1 MKVLR
6 FLSSAAVVSVILTT
20 GSAWAKPGEGMPGL
34 YQKIYSGSNVSTG
47 DPADGGVIISAGAG
61 LLAVAAGNPSISYT
75 DPVTSTKYTLGG
87 NQTVA
92 YKGVMK
98 MEAGKTYRFA
108 KSFDDNGHIR
118 IISPDGT
125 EHNVLDS
132 TSWAETKYGDFT
144 PTETEYHTLL
154 IYCGNGGG
162 GIGPAAVP
170 FTSDPYASIMWNDVG
185 LTTCTAANKS
195 QWHRLINNED
205 GLGVY
210 LYTDIPDPDWPKA
223 KVLGATVSADGKVT
237 VSFVL
242 TEGKG
247 DITVEAVDSDG
258 EVKSVSVGVAIPA
271 SETELSG
278 VITGLEE
285 GRSYALNVRVETAV
299 GFKYDFGAGSAYFGE
314 VSVAAGANADS
325 STLTPGTFVISRP
338 ADNEAVCLPLEVRY
352 SCSGATPETHY
363 SKLSGSAVIPAGA
376 ESVTVRVW
384 PLLYGPGDHNLTLTL
399 EPVGRSLVGAANSAT
414 IAILG
419 SSAAQ
424 AVRFLSNDGDDA
436 NDGRSFDT
444 AFQSLRR
451 AIEAVESLDAATIM
465 VAPGLYETTDKT
477 AIPNLDNNHY
487 VITNAITVLGMG
499 NRPEDTHFRG
509 TGNNSTR
516 CRVFFL
522 DHEGAKLKN
531 LLVSGGHDAEGGANV
546 RLHDLGGTVEDCVI
560 SNGWNHNWCQA
571 GGGIHMNAGRV
582 LRTVFT
588 CNLADNDRNY
598 MGMGSALRQRGGQVE
613 NCLFTANGDGLSGHS
628 GYGTIHIAG
637 DSTLANCTI
646 AGNTG
651 KEVSGI
657 FVDGNKP
664 RIYNCAIFN
673 NNAMSDGTGH
683 SGVYF
688 LNGNATLAQFVNC
701 AADRDLG
708 GSNIFAADGGFADQ
722 ISGDYHLSASSVCRD
737 KADEAYYVPPQVTSP
752 TDLDGN
758 LRMSG
763 TKRGSG
769 LDIGC
774 YEFDASALSIDVM
787 VDNPIGLMEYDGG
800 LKPCTASFHVIKNGG
815 SGVATYSWDFECDG
829 TVDLVT
835 TDVDVTHAYTAVG
848 TYSVVVSATD
858 SSGSVSVK
866 KTNIFA
872 AAPKTV
878 YVDATSAN
886 PTTPYATRET
896 AARSVAD
903 AYAAILDGSTI
914 FVKPGVYEYVSG
926 CSRLNIQKAVKIV
939 AEGAKPEDT
948 VFTNA
953 LYSAEKNN
961 TGTFFRLMNP
971 DALVANMLFVDCS
984 DYSYGGGAG
993 ITVESGGGT
1002 VSNCVFRHCGN
1013 RNDSCRAGGA
1023 AVYGGLV
1030 THSVF
1035 DDCYI
1040 KITGNYNDRRMQ
1052 GAYVSG
1058 KGCLDNCLF
1067 KNCRSDS
1074 DVVCLEG
1081 VNTSMKNCTIVD
1093 CSVTYW
1099 TGNTIKAGPRMRY
1112 AGAGIE
1118 VVDGGSHDGGKVYN
1132 TVVANVSRSSYVYYT
1147 DGAEAGQIVTNI
1159 MPATACADWTLTYVY
1174 SPTYYPDTRKLFK
1187 NCATEDE
1194 TPINDT
1200 CFTGTAQNFFRD
1212 AAHGDYRP
1220 NIGGILRNNG
1230 MTLEGQEYGTDLAGH
1245 PRVFSRS
1252 VDIGCY
1258 ESAGGLMLIVK

>member
-1 MKVLR
+1 MQTFRNALIT
-6 FLSSAAVVSVILTT
+6 AAILLAV
-20 GSAWAKPGEGMPGL
+20 GPAWAEIGKGVPGM
-34 YQKIYSGSNVSTG
+34 YQKIYSGSDVSTG
-47 DPADGGVIISAGAG
+47 DPEDGGVVIAAGAG

-75 DPVTSTKYTLGG
+75 DPVTSTKYTLAG

-98 MEAGKTYRFA
+98 LTEGKTYWFV

-125 EHNVLDS
+125 VNNVLDN
-132 TSWAETKYGDFT
+132 TSWSATAYGSYT
-144 PTETEYHTLL
+144 ATVTEYHTLL
-154 IYCGNGGG
+154 VYCGNGSGG
-162 GIGPAAVP
+162 VGPANAP

-185 LTTCTAANKS
+185 LTQCTAANKS

-205 GLGVY
+205 GLGTY
-210 LYTDIPDPDWPKA
+210 LYTDIPDADWPKIEIRE
-223 KVLGATVSADGKVT
+223 ATVSAGGEAT

-258 EVKSVSVGVAIPA
+258 TVKSVSVGSAISA
-271 SETELSG
+271 SETVLSG
-278 VITGLEE
+278 VITGLEA
-285 GRSYALNVRVETAV
+285 GRSYALNVHAETTI
-299 GFKYDFGAGSAYFGE
+299 GFKYDFEAGSAYFGE
-314 VSVAAGANADS
+314 VSVAAGQDADY
-325 STLTPGTFVISRP
+325 STLDAGTFVISRP
-338 ADNEAVCLPLEVRY
+338 ADDESVRLPLEIRY
-352 SCSGATPETHY
+352 VCSGAIAGTHY
-363 SKLSGSAVIPAGA
+363 VMLSDAAVLPAGA
-376 ESVTVRVW
+376 TSVTVKAW
-384 PLLYGPGDHNLTLTL
+384 PLPYGPGDYDLTLTL
-399 EPVGRSLVGAANSAT
+399 EPAGRSLVGTANSAT
-414 IAILG
+414 IGIHG
-419 SSAAQ
+419 SSTAQ
-424 AVRFLSNDGDDA
+424 EVRFLSNDGDDS
-436 NDGRSFDT
+436 NDGLT
-444 AFQSLRR
+444 PGNAFQSLNR
-451 AIEAVESLDAATIM
+451 AIAAVESLDAATIM
-465 VAPGLYETTDKT
+465 VVPGLYETTDKT
-477 AIPNLDNNHY
+477 ALPSLDSNHY

-499 NRPEDTHFRG
+499 ACPSDTHFRG
-509 TGNNSTR
+509 TGSNSSR
-516 CRVFFL
+516 CRVFFVNNA
-522 DHEGAKLKN
+522 GAKLKN
-531 LLVSGGHDAEGGANV
+531 LLVSGGHDTEGGANV

-571 GGGIHMNAGRV
+571 GGGIHMNTGRV
-582 LRTVFT
+582 LRTVFVG
-588 CNLADNDRNY
+588 NLADNDRNY

-613 NCLFTANGDGLSGHS
+613 NCLFTANGDGLGGHS

-657 FVDGNKP
+657 FLDGNKP

-708 GSNIFAADGGFADQ
+708 GSNLYAADGGFVDP

-737 KADEAYYVPPQVTSP
+737 SADESHYIAPQVTSP
-752 TDLDGN
+752 TDLEGN
-758 LRMSG
+758 PRLSG
-763 TKRGSG
+763 TKRGNG

-774 YEFDASALSIDVM
+774 YEFDSSALSIDVM

-800 LKPCTASFHVIKNGG
+800 LQPCTASFHVVKNGG
-815 SGVATYSWDFECDG
+815 SGEATYSWDFEGDG

-835 TDVDVTHAYTAVG
+835 TDVDVTHDYTAVG

-858 SSGSVSVK
+858 SSGSASVK
-866 KTNIFA
+866 KTDIFA
-872 AAPKTV
+872 TAPKTV
-878 YVDATSAN
+878 YVDATSAS
-886 PTTPYATRET
+886 PTAPYVTRET
-896 AARSVAD
+896 AARSVTD

-914 FVKPGVYEYVSG
+914 LVKPGVYEYVSG
-926 CSRLNIQKAVKIV
+926 CSRLNIQKAVRIV
-939 AEGAKPEDT
+939 AEGLKPEDT

-984 DYSYGGGAG
+984 DYSYGGGSG
-993 ITVESGGGT
+993 ITIESGGGT
-1002 VSNCVFRHCGN
+1002 VSNCVFRHCGA
-1013 RNDSCRAGGA
+1013 RSDVYCRAGGA

-1040 KITGNYNDRRMQ
+1040 KITGNMNDRRMQ

-1067 KNCRSDS
+1067 KNCHSDS
-1074 DVVCLEG
+1074 DVVCMEG
-1081 VNTSMKNCTIVD
+1081 TGTTMKNCTIVD

-1132 TVVANVSRSSYVYYT
+1132 TVIANVSRSSYEYYT
-1147 DGAEAGQIVTNI
+1147 DGAEAGQIVTNV
-1159 MPATACADWTLTYVY
+1159 MPATACADWTLTFVY
-1174 SPTYYPDTRKLFK
+1174 SPTYYPDTQKLFK

-1200 CFTGTAQNFFRD
+1200 CFTGTAGDFFRD
-1212 AAHGDYRP
+1212 AANGDYRP
-1220 NIGGILRNNG
+1220 RLGSVLRNHG
-1230 MTLEGQEYGTDLAGH
+1230 MTLGGQDSGTDLVGR
-1245 PRVFSRS
+1245 PRVIGSS

-1258 ESAGGLMLIVK
+1258 ELSSGAKMVIR